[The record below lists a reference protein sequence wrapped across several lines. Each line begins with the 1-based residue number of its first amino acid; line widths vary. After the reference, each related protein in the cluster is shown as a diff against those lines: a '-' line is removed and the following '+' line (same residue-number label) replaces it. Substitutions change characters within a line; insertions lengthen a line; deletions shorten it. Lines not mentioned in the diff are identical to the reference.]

1 MFVAIPLLIPLIC
14 ETNAA
19 ADSVYEVYVK
29 EDPGPES
36 KNGDVPGVSGWG
48 PVANHQLTQVIN
60 RCNNFIDE
68 SDFQSSEITFKE
80 ERVDLD
86 TTIESE
92 VINIDSN
99 VTKLVGKDALRYK
112 VSAKVRYLKYLSNY

>member
-1 MFVAIPLLIPLIC
+1 MFVVISILIPLIY

-36 KNGDVPGVSGWG
+36 KNGGVPGISGLE
-48 PVANHQLTQVIN
+48 PVTNHQMTQVIN

-80 ERVDLD
+80 ECVDLD
-86 TTIESE
+86 TAIDSE
-92 VINIDSN
+92 VINIDSS
-99 VTKLVGKDALRYK
+99 VTKLIGKDALRYK